1 MKRFIFNKNFGKNV
15 CKGFLIFLILIFS
28 SFLIFDK
35 VFMWQLSTRG
45 YPEMEIALLSP
56 QNVTYTT
63 TSIQLIFTL
72 NTEASWIGYSL
83 DFQENVTISGNE
95 TLFGLAEGLHNIIVY
110 ANDTSGFMAASERV
124 YFTLLPVH
132 DISVANISVPFREIC
147 SGEMISLN
155 VTVRNK
161 GTVPESFNVT
171 VYYNNTVIETKRV
184 SNLTEGSNA
193 TLTYSWNTT
202 ALPPGTYTLKAESD
216 VVAGETN
223 VNDNVLIYG
232 SVKVYPK
239 PLVYVKPSILEFKV
253 EQSFEIGVWIVNVT
267 NLCHFEF
274 NFSYNPSLLY
284 IEEVLI
290 CDEYGMFLKS
300 PYTRGSIQND
310 AKNGVLYVCLT
321 QSSEAIPVNGS
332 GQLAKIKIKI
342 VNAITYSWKQNATNY
357 LHCNLALIDFK
368 IGLKLKDFRLLEQKD
383 GEITVYSAEYWFKPV
398 PGDLNLDGVT
408 DIIDLCG
415 CAKAFG
421 KTGESPFDL
430 NGDEIVNE
438 EDFTLII
445 MNFCRTKP

>member
-1 MKRFIFNKNFGKNV
+1 MNQCIINKNFGKTV

-28 SFLIFDK
+28 LFLIFDK
-35 VFMWQLSTRG
+35 VFMWRLSTRG
-45 YPEMEIALLSP
+45 YPEMEIAILSP

-72 NTEASWIGYSL
+72 NTEASWVGYSL

-95 TLFGLAEGLHNIIVY
+95 TLFGLAEGLHNVIIY

-132 DISVANISVPFREIC
+132 DISVINISVPFNEIC
-147 SGEMISLN
+147 SSEMIILN

-171 VYYNNTVIETKRV
+171 VYYNNTVIETKRI
-184 SNLTEGSNA
+184 SNLTESSNI

-202 ALPPGTYTLKAESD
+202 AVSPGVYRLKAESD

-223 VNDNVLIYG
+223 VDDNILIYA
-232 SVKVYPK
+232 VTVYPK
-239 PLVYVKPSILEFKV
+239 PLVHVQPSILEFKV
-253 EQSFEIGVWIVNVT
+253 KQTFEIGIWIANVT

-274 NFSYNPSLLY
+274 NFSYDPSLLY

-300 PYTRGSIQND
+300 PYTKGSIIND
-310 AKNGVLYVCLT
+310 AKNGILYACLT

-357 LHCNLALIDFK
+357 LHCNLHLIDFK

-383 GEITVYSAEYWFKPV
+383 GEITVHNAEYWFNPV
-398 PGDLNLDGVT
+398 PGDLNLDGIT
-408 DIIDLCG
+408 DIIDLCS

-421 KTGESPFDL
+421 KTGENPFDL
-430 NGDEIVNE
+430 NGDNIINE
-438 EDFTLII
+438 EDFMLII
-445 MNFCRTKP
+445 LNFFRTKP